1 MKNFACRYAVVQFV
15 PYSETGEF
23 VNAGVVLV
31 RPQTGYFGFRL
42 QTKKYA
48 RVRAFF
54 NELAPK
60 VYPAALKVIKSE
72 MERVRA
78 ILLAQPAG
86 ADEAVRIAFTS
97 LVHPREAIIR
107 FCPAR
112 ARLTDDPEAELQ
124 RLFDK
129 YVNRAFA
136 TPEYVEKEMGKRLS
150 TLLKGLNLQ
159 VPFRP
164 VKIGDDDVHAW
175 FPLVQRSSAEFLKVI
190 KLFNLNQSEPN
201 DIFDHGDAWVQK
213 MRRLR
218 AKNLLPKD
226 VLFAVAG
233 PLETDIK
240 RYAAFRDICTG
251 LERHGVQIIE
261 EAAKDRIME
270 FAAD

>member
-1 MKNFACRYAVVQFV
+1 MSTQSSVPRRFSIHDLKRMKVAGEKIAMVTAYDATFARLLDEAGADAILVGDSLGMVVQGH
-15 PYSETGEF
+15 ETTLPVTLEQMIYHSAAVRRG
-23 VNAGVVLV
+23 LV
-31 RPQTGYFGFRL
+31 ASRGRAHVIGDMPFGSY
-42 QTKKYA
+42 Q
-48 RVRAFF
+48 
-54 NELAPK
+54 
-60 VYPAALKVIKSE
+60 
-72 MERVRA
+72 
-78 ILLAQPAG
+78 AG

-124 RLFDK
+124 RLFNK

-190 KLFNLNQSEPN
+190 KLFNLTNQNRTTFSTMATPGCKRCAV
-201 DIFDHGDAWVQK
+201 FGQRTCCRK
-213 MRRLR
+213 MCFSL
-218 AKNLLPKD
+218 
-226 VLFAVAG
+226 
-233 PLETDIK
+233 
-240 RYAAFRDICTG
+240 
-251 LERHGVQIIE
+251 
-261 EAAKDRIME
+261 
-270 FAAD
+270 